1 MPLSKNMTMP
11 LLAILLVL
19 ALGQG
24 AGPAQ
29 NLALGASGSGIVLLA
44 TVILLH
50 AQQGLPPGLAL
61 KLDVAQDMA
70 PAVPARTVLLT
81 LKLDVA
87 LDMALDMAPTLPTR
101 TRCIAPVQTGKLAQA
116 NTTKCLPAS
125 GSISTGTRT
134 QSVWWKPQQLR
145 TT

>member
-44 TVILLH
+44 TVNLLH

-61 KLDVAQDMA
+61 KLDVALDMA

-81 LKLDVA
+81 LKLDV
-87 LDMALDMAPTLPTR
+87 ALDMAPTLPTR

-134 QSVWWKPQQLR
+134 QSVWWKPQQWR